1 MLDNEFLEYLE
12 YAICK
17 AYTQA
22 GNKETKL
29 WCKSVTFS
37 QSEHYYSQEF
47 IRDNRQVILKALVGK
62 FGSTEYDLHL
72 KFGEAASTFFS
83 KKLDIKRCVPNPKK
97 QELFSIDFEQNQIH
111 IELS

>member
-17 AYTQA
+17 AYVQA

-37 QSEHYYSQEF
+37 ESEYHYSQEF
-47 IRDNRQVILKALVGK
+47 IQDKRQIVLKAFVGK
-62 FGSTEYDLHL
+62 FGNIEYDLHL

-83 KKLDIKRCVPNPKK
+83 KNLDIKRCVPNPKNRD
-97 QELFSIDFEQNQIH
+97 LFAIDFEKNCISV
-111 IELS
+111 ELS